1 MLFTQRMEK
10 GSFYAVGMKIIKINS
25 FKVNCF
31 LIFLLQTKLE
41 EITDNLASDNTLI
54 TFSRNQ

>member
-1 MLFTQRMEK
+1 MEK